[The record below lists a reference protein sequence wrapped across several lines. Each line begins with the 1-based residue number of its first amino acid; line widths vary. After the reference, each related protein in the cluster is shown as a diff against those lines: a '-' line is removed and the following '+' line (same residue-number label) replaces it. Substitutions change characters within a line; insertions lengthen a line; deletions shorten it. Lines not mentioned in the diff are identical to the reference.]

1 MGGGRAAASVAL
13 ACHRFLPSKLQWRG
27 GGNTSRLGLGCIVAK
42 PFVYAPV
49 HLNPVQEQCDLFSS
63 GSFEQSFSASGGCR
77 KEGTCSLV
85 SSCYLQHIE
94 VEYWP
99 RGQGAVQHRGWTWP
113 RGTCA
118 SAPLLTFMHTL
129 WTKKLS
135 EHWTVHARIVSSTVN
150 WIPKFN
156 WTWWSDINVKLLVW
170 KIVDLILQ
178 SHGQMDDFEMLSWI
192 WICMQG

>member
-27 GGNTSRLGLGCIVAK
+27 GGNTSRLGLGCIFAK

-49 HLNPVQEQCDLFSS
+49 HLNPVQKQCDLFSS
-63 GSFEQSFSASGGCR
+63 LNKVSQLVESAGR
-77 KEGTCSLV
+77 RAPAALLV
-85 SSCYLQHIE
+85 SSCFLQHIE

-99 RGQGAVQHRGWTWP
+99 RGQGAVQHRGRTWQ
-113 RGTCA
+113 RGTYA
-118 SAPLLTFMHTL
+118 WTPLLTFMHTL